1 MKLNGGIDLH
11 SNNSM
16 IALRDEQDQVVYRR
30 RLPNDLATILGE
42 LAPYQGAIEGVVV
55 ESTYHW
61 YWLVDGL
68 MTAGYRVHLAN
79 TAAIVQYAGLK
90 YTDDDSDARWLA
102 KLLRL
107 KRLPEGYIYPKA
119 ERAVQDLLRKRGQL
133 VRQRTST
140 LLAVQNLLARNRG
153 ESLSANAVKRLS
165 SETVDQLLPEPYL
178 ALTVNSNLGV
188 INALDEQI
196 TVLEKTIKAHIKPSA
211 TFQFLLSVSGIGD
224 ILGLTILLE
233 TGEIRRFAS
242 VGQYASYCRCVGSER
257 ISNGKRKGRGN
268 RKNGNRYLAW
278 AYVEAAHFA
287 VRYNTQIKRYYQRK
301 CSRSNTVVAI
311 KTVAHKLARAWY
323 YLLRDQVPFDVNKA
337 FA

>member
-42 LAPYQGAIEGVVV
+42 LAPYQDAIEGVVV